1 MSFAKAE
8 LFSSS
13 EADCFRGVE
22 VKLRL
27 ALNDDGSGRSTSTS
41 SNESG
46 SETGTCP
53 PSPASDAQQS
63 SVKDAQTGV
72 KPPAGLRNQGSSIVN
87 IDV

>member
-27 ALNDDGSGRSTSTS
+27 ALNDDGSGS
-41 SNESG
+41 SASSSESG
-46 SETGTCP
+46 SEAGTCP
-53 PSPASDAQQS
+53 LSPANDAQQS
-63 SVKDAQTGV
+63 FNKDAQAAV
-72 KPPAGLRNQGSSIVN
+72 KPPAGLRNQGN
-87 IDV
+87 QL

>member
-8 LFSSS
+8 LFSSN

-27 ALNDDGSGRSTSTS
+27 ALNDDGSGSSSTS
-41 SNESG
+41 SSSESG
-46 SETGTCP
+46 SEAGTCP

-63 SVKDAQTGV
+63 SVKDAQTAV
-72 KPPAGLRNQGSSIVN
+72 KPPAGLRNQGTSIVN